1 MATIGEN
8 LRTLRKKKKM
18 SLNALAIQAKVGVS
32 TITAIERNDRN
43 PKAPTIGK
51 LAHALG
57 VLSYELDFSLKDAT
71 KFPEIKDNPQGLF
84 ISDSMELTA
93 IDYFRRLNID
103 EKVKCLNCMRG
114 KKICGDGEK
123 TLGSDR
129 HHENRDTKA
138 S

>member
-1 MATIGEN
+1 MATIGES
-8 LRTLRKKKKM
+8 LRALRKRKKM

-57 VLSYELDFSLKDAT
+57 VLSYEIDSSLKDAT
-71 KFPEIKDNPQGLF
+71 KFPEIKDDSQSLH

-93 IDYFRRLNID
+93 IDYFRRLNTD
-103 EKVKCLNCMRG
+103 EKVKCLNCMRE
-114 KKICGDGEK
+114 KKFCGEDSGTVVMDKSK
-123 TLGSDR
+123 TG
-129 HHENRDTKA
+129 
-138 S
+138 